1 MINVSSLKRHFTSK
15 TIKNLK
21 SEVLKR
27 ILANPHN
34 KWLTQDK
41 FIHRSFTEFIHSLNN
56 NALNFLYSINEQI
69 IFLQATGSLSLS
81 LSTKKDNH
89 YILVFPQLFNM
100 LKSASPRRG
109 IAILMHELGHIYLDH
124 GNKKIDILEAQ
135 IEADHFALTHGF
147 GHELQD
153 VLLDDNSIDS
163 QTRICYLTSHLITS
177 SN

>member
-1 MINVSSLKRHFTSK
+1 MINISSLKRHFTSK

-21 SEVLKR
+21 LEVLTKV
-27 ILANPHN
+27 LNNPHN

-41 FIHRSFTEFIHSLNN
+41 FINRSFTEFI
-56 NALNFLYSINEQI
+56 NALNNDALTFLYSISEQV
-69 IFLQATGSLSLS
+69 IFQKAMGNLSLS
-81 LSTKKDNH
+81 LSTKKNNY
-89 YILVFPQLFNM
+89 YILIFPQLFNM

-109 IAILMHELGHIYLDH
+109 IAILMHELGHIYLGH
-124 GNKKIDILEAQ
+124 GNKIIDILEAQ
-135 IEADHFALTHGF
+135 IAADHFALIHGF